1 MPWNRELTDRLLREI
16 EAQTSVPMTLMEVCG
31 SHTMAIARSGI
42 RSLLPEKLSLLSGP
56 GCPVC
61 VTGAEEIDKIL
72 ELAMEPGLTIASYG
86 DMLRVPG
93 SVPGD
98 SLQRRRALGAK
109 VEVVY
114 SAMDALELAA
124 GLFSLE
130 VLGIRMWDYR
140 DEWMSMCA
148 NLICP
153 RYTLYW
159 FLLSGVAIFFIG
171 AVDYYL
177 LDIGHRPVYR
187 MFRWKFAFPEARRIR
202 QGQTADAETT
212 VRREGRY

>member
-1 MPWNRELTDRLLREI
+1 MLGWRKGLLRY
-16 EAQTSVPMTLMEVCG
+16 
-31 SHTMAIARSGI
+31 
-42 RSLLPEKLSLLSGP
+42 SLLFLTGY
-56 GCPVC
+56 C
-61 VTGAEEIDKIL
+61 VYLAL
-72 ELAMEPGLTIASYG
+72 EVTFRGYSFRLMGLTGGIVMVVIG
-86 DMLRVPG
+86 
-93 SVPGD
+93 
-98 SLQRRRALGAK
+98 LQLPLQMMIGA
-109 VEVVY
+109 VIIT
-114 SAMDALELAA
+114 ALELAA

-187 MFRWKFAFPEARRIR
+187 MFCWKFAFPEARRIR